1 KTINREGKGEFSIQ
15 VWQFKQTNPHLYM
28 ELFEKYGWTVENDSQ
43 QPIMY
48 FKGKT
53 GNALKDEIR
62 RGFTS
67 STYANK
73 IKQNS
78 PILGPLVYSTK
89 NIEFQRKQVD
99 DFVYRLNDVV
109 LKIKPSNEYA
119 STLGDYLKSTLGK
132 AIVLDHH
139 VNRPAY
145 VKRDF
150 GKALNRFFEQN
161 EHASRNPYD
170 WNDKHFEY
178 EMKILD
184 DYGINREMSG
194 NVAP

>member
-1 KTINREGKGEFSIQ
+1 
-15 VWQFKQTNPHLYM
+15 
-28 ELFEKYGWTVENDSQ
+28 
-43 QPIMY
+43 
-48 FKGKT
+48 
-53 GNALKDEIR
+53 
-62 RGFTS
+62 
-67 STYANK
+67 
-73 IKQNS
+73 
-78 PILGPLVYSTK
+78 
-89 NIEFQRKQVD
+89 
-99 DFVYRLNDVV
+99 
-109 LKIKPSNEYA
+109 
-119 STLGDYLKSTLGK
+119 KSTLGK

-161 EHASRNPYD
+161 EHASRNPND

-194 NVAP
+194 NVAPDRYKKLKERLLL